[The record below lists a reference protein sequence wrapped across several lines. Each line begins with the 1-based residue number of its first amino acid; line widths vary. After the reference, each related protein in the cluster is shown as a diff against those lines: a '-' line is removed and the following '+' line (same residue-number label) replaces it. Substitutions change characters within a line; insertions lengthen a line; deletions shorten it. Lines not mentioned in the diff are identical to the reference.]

1 LKLRIDEYGSWING
15 EMDRVLRRTRS
26 KAGKLVDEA
35 ARSVREALEFFEGLA
50 RKTEKDM
57 NSKKD
62 AASYRAA
69 RVMNHAALEAGA
81 VLREVQVPG
90 EASWESLRVLK
101 DGLSSAS
108 RSIRSFR
115 DAASRDLSGFY
126 LLDQRSFGG
135 VLDRISRSGE
145 RLSGF
150 LEGEG
155 SYLQR
160 ARVMSGIVESIAGVR
175 RELREKLD
183 ESESI
188 DREREQVRAVVKD
201 LTSQVDQLTATGDLR
216 EVLEIERELRKEGR
230 DFRSG
235 TLAHLKRP
243 LRRLRDMS
251 LRGDFAMGSEERD
264 ALAAFIQSPYKSFLS
279 NSTGQFLARILEN
292 MKKALDSGKME
303 FKPRKAGRI
312 STQLNQ
318 LIGTSHLSE
327 RQEKGRRLLAR
338 RRELLR
344 KPDSKG
350 MYQRRREILVRI
362 DETRKREEE
371 VAERS
376 RSVNAM
382 SEALNKRL
390 SELLIMAEAK
400 TREYVGREV
409 ELERPSL
416 SARSPVAVT
425 VPR

>member
-1 LKLRIDEYGSWING
+1 
-15 EMDRVLRRTRS
+15 MDRVLRPTRS
-26 KAGKLVDEA
+26 KAAKLVDEA
-35 ARSVREALEFFEGLA
+35 ARSVGEASGFYEGLS
-50 RKTEKDM
+50 RKTERDM

-69 RVMNHAALEAGA
+69 RVMNHAALQAGG
-81 VLREVQVPG
+81 VLKEVQVSR

-101 DGLSSAS
+101 DGLSGAS

-115 DAASRDLSGFY
+115 DTASRELSGFY

-135 VLDRISRSGE
+135 VLDRVARSGE

-160 ARVMSGIVESIAGVR
+160 ARVMTGIVESIAASR
-175 RELREKLD
+175 KELQEKLA

-188 DREREQVRAVVKD
+188 DRERDQVRSAVKG
-201 LTSQVDQLTATGDLR
+201 LTAEVDQLSEKNDLR

-230 DFRSG
+230 AFRSE

-251 LRGDFAMGSEERD
+251 LRGDYPIGSDERD
-264 ALAAFIQSPYKSFLS
+264 ALAAFIDSPYKSFLS
-279 NSTGQFLARILEN
+279 NSTGQYLPRILEN

-312 STQLNQ
+312 SAQLNQ
-318 LIGTSHLSE
+318 LISTSHLSE
-327 RQEKGRRLLAR
+327 KQEKGRRLLAR
-338 RRELLR
+338 RKELLHDPDLRDRYQLR
-344 KPDSKG
+344 K
-350 MYQRRREILVRI
+350 EIMARI
-362 DETRKREEE
+362 DEARKRAEEI
-371 VAERS
+371 AERA

-382 SEALNKRL
+382 TEAQNKRL
-390 SELLIMAEAK
+390 SELLTMAEAK
-400 TREYVGREV
+400 TREYVGREI
-409 ELERPSL
+409 ELERPGLQIST
-416 SARSPVAVT
+416 PVSVI
-425 VPR
+425 VRRE